1 MFHFKIKFMRKLIS
15 LAILLIIFF
24 SSNAQVP
31 TTGLVAYYPFSDNA
45 NDQSGNNINGTVN
58 GATLTTD
65 RFGNANSA
73 YSFNG
78 TSNYIQFS
86 DTKMPV
92 GNTSRTFSIWT
103 NFTGNSG
110 WGSLLSYG
118 KETAT
123 GNHNELLV
131 NQNGVIDY
139 DYYNINSISND
150 SIGQN
155 NWYHIVYVFDNTAGT
170 KIYVNGA
177 LTTLKVSGISL
188 SASNISSINTTLSG
202 TMMVGNT
209 NNSNNYWYKGS
220 IDDIAIYSRAITSAE
235 VLSLYQ
241 NGYCQ
246 KTITVMDT
254 LMISSTLGVNSIQP
268 DFGTVKIYPNPSN
281 SLLNVAVSKPSNN
294 YTLNIY
300 NSTGTEVYSAVLN
313 TSSAQISLSSLGSA
327 GLYIIRIYDSNNN
340 ILDTRKLIYE

>member
-1 MFHFKIKFMRKLIS
+1 MKKSILQFALIILSFSS
-15 LAILLIIFF
+15 LAQI
-24 SSNAQVP
+24 P
-31 TTGLVAYYPFSDNA
+31 TTGLIAYYTFTGNA
-45 NDQSGNNINGTVN
+45 NDLSGNGVNGTVN

-78 TSNYIQFS
+78 SNNYIQFS
-86 DTKMPV
+86 DTKMPT
-92 GNTSRTFSIWT
+92 GNSSRTFSIWT
-103 NFTGNSG
+103 NFQGNTG

-131 NQNGVIDY
+131 SKNGVIDY
-139 DYYNINSISND
+139 DYFNINSISND
-150 SIGQN
+150 SISQN
-155 NWYHIVYVFDNTAGT
+155 NWFHIVYVFDNTIGT
-170 KIYVNGA
+170 KIYVNGV

-188 SASNISSINTTLSG
+188 SSTNISSINTLLSG
-202 TMMVGNT
+202 TMTVGNT
-209 NNSNNYWYKGS
+209 NNNNNYWYKGS
-220 IDDIAIYSRAITSAE
+220 IDDIAIYNRAITSTE

-254 LMISSTLGVNSIQP
+254 LVISSTTGINSISP

-281 SLLNVAVSKPSNN
+281 NLLNIAVSKPSNN
-294 YTLNIY
+294 YTLKIF
-300 NSTGTEVYSAVLN
+300 NSSSSLVYSEVLN
-313 TSSAQISLSSLGSA
+313 TSSTQINLSSLGST
-327 GLYIIRIYDSNNN
+327 GLYIIQIYDTQNN
-340 ILDTRKLIYE
+340 ILDTRKLIFE